1 MNDCALL
8 AQARALVV
16 RVESVRDLVDLTAHR
31 SAAPALPIPT
41 HHHHHA
47 HDHTHHPPTCTV
59 TAPSNPLCAR
69 ACVRIPS

>member
-16 RVESVRDLVDLTAHR
+16 RVESVRDLVDVTAPL

-41 HHHHHA
+41 HHHT
-47 HDHTHHPPTCTV
+47 HDHTHQPPTCTV